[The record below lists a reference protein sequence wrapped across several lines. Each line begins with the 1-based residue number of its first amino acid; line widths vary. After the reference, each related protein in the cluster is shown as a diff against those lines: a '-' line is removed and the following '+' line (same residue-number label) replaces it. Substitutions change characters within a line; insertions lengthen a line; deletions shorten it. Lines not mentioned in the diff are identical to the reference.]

1 MLELSELPSWLQALF
16 GERFFNACL
25 VHPEERRNE
34 TNVLCLDCGKPVCPH
49 CLVGEHLSHKLLQ
62 IRRYMYRDVLRLTDA
77 GKLMNCARVQTYKSN
92 GEKVVYLK
100 PQSHQKTGRNT
111 TRFCIVCNKGIRPN
125 FEYCSLT
132 CKLDSMPENGELRFW
147 PEQAPGELLA
157 ATEMCS
163 ANSAGAE
170 MFCSTSEAEEVSVS
184 RGGFPSSRPV
194 SPADFS
200 GSMIS
205 RRKKSTPFRSPLY

>member
-1 MLELSELPSWLQALF
+1 QLELSELPSWLQALF

-132 CKLDSMPENGELRFW
+132 CKVGS
-147 PEQAPGELLA
+147 QYVLLNCIFLSSLIN
-157 ATEMCS
+157 TQ
-163 ANSAGAE
+163 
-170 MFCSTSEAEEVSVS
+170 FITFH
-184 RGGFPSSRPV
+184 FPTWV
-194 SPADFS
+194 LIIFS
-200 GSMIS
+200 H
-205 RRKKSTPFRSPLY
+205 